1 MKGFFACLI
10 IPTILLLLVT
20 LFVVGA
26 FYFFV
31 ANLLEQYES
40 VNESSFN

>member
-1 MKGFFACLI
+1 MKSFIAYLI
-10 IPTILLLLVT
+10 VPTILILLVT

-31 ANLLEQYES
+31 ANLLEQHDTIHE
-40 VNESSFN
+40 